1 MKSKDQ
7 ILLEAAYQSILL
19 TEETAVRARKV
30 LNDLMNQDQKYDN
43 PSERKDWQANKVWPY
58 IKKNLPVI
66 LADKKNNGDYP
77 QAPYAAWLLVQH
89 MDAFVSKQEWFF
101 DQLEKAI
108 PRFPKLKFLQDRVKV
123 NQIIQTL
130 YKSKTEYYNNLNKN
144 YAKGDCITSC
154 IRDGNLFPSADD
166 EVPRSAKAAY
176 NLLVRSNNNPLFV
189 DALDQA
195 YKEGVTTQ
203 PSYSG

>member
-7 ILLEAAYQSILL
+7 QLLEEAYKGILLM
-19 TEETAVRARKV
+19 EETVTQVRRV
-30 LNDLMNQDQKYDN
+30 LNDLMNQDQKYNN
-43 PSERKDWQANKVWPY
+43 PSERKDWQSNKVWPY

-66 LADKKNNGDYP
+66 LADKKDNGNYP
-77 QAPYAAWLLVQH
+77 YAPYAAWLLVQH
-89 MDAFVSKQEWFF
+89 MDAFVSNQEWFL
-101 DQLEKAI
+101 DKLEKTI
-108 PRFPKLKFLQDRVKV
+108 PKFPKLKFLQDRVKV

-130 YKSKTEYYNNLNKN
+130 YNSKTEYYNNLNKN
-144 YAKGDCITSC
+144 YAKGDSITSI
-154 IRDGNLFPSADD
+154 IRDSNLFPSADN

-176 NLLVRSNNNPLFV
+176 KLLVRSNNNPLFV

-195 YKEGVTTQ
+195 YKEGVDTQ